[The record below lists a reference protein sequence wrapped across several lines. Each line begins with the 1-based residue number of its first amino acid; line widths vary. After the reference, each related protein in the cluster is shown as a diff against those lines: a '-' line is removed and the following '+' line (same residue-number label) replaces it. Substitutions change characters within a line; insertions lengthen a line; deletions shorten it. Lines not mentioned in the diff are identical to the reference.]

1 MKITIAVC
9 TWNWA
14 DSLDRTLN
22 AFLHLKIPPEIE
34 TQFLVVNN
42 NCTDH
47 TDQVIE
53 KYSKKLPL
61 TRLFESKQGLSHAR
75 NCAISAAQ
83 GEILLFTDHDAI
95 VDPNWLVSIVNAAQ
109 RWPEAAYF
117 GGMISPLYES
127 APPAWVKKNIHLLEG
142 AVLIRNL
149 GSEERRLNKHEQVFG
164 ANIAFRKWVV
174 DRWKFDADYGPAG
187 KELLLGDETMFIENL
202 HQNNLYGVWV
212 PEAKVQHFVPQK
224 RTSLNFV
231 HRYFVAMG
239 RTQVRLDG
247 APEGKRILGVPRS
260 LFRQWAESISKA
272 YFYRSFG
279 SNKWFTYFLNA
290 AELKG
295 RIIESKKK
303 PLTQVMS

>member
-1 MKITIAVC
+1 
-9 TWNWA
+9 
-14 DSLDRTLN
+14 
-22 AFLHLKIPPEIE
+22 
-34 TQFLVVNN
+34 
-42 NCTDH
+42 
-47 TDQVIE
+47 
-53 KYSKKLPL
+53 
-61 TRLFESKQGLSHAR
+61 
-75 NCAISAAQ
+75 
-83 GEILLFTDHDAI
+83 
-95 VDPNWLVSIVNAAQ
+95 
-109 RWPEAAYF
+109 
-117 GGMISPLYES
+117 MISPLYES

-174 DRWKFDADYGPAG
+174 DRWKFDTNYGPAG